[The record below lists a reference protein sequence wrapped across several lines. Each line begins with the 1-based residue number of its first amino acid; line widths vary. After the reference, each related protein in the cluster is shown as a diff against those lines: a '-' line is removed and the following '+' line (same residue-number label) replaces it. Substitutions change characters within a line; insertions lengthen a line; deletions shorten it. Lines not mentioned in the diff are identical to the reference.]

1 MRCLADFL
9 EAEEKNIL
17 IKIDNFIGGI
27 FLTGNFFL
35 FLVVFLG
42 LSVILPFGNFYF
54 GKRNKK
60 RFKRSLFINIISFFG
75 ILIFSSVIIFN
86 QGILAA
92 PETQN
97 IDSFTRGM
105 GFLAA
110 ALVTGLSTIGAG
122 IATGSAAS
130 SALGAISENESIMGK
145 ALIFVSLAEGIA
157 IYGLL
162 ISFTI
167 LGRI

>member
-1 MRCLADFL
+1 MYCCFL
-9 EAEEKNIL
+9 L
-17 IKIDNFIGGI
+17 
-27 FLTGNFFL
+27 
-35 FLVVFLG
+35 LV
-42 LSVILPFGNFYF
+42 LSIVLPFYIFYRGEKTVANF
-54 GKRNKK
+54 KRN
-60 RFKRSLFINIISFFG
+60 LALNIISFFG
-75 ILIFSSVIIFN
+75 IIFVSTFLLFKNVS
-86 QGILAA
+86 AA
-92 PETQN
+92 ETTQAV
-97 IDSFTRGM
+97 DSFSRGM
-105 GFLAA
+105 GFFAA

-145 ALIFVSLAEGIA
+145 TLIFVALAEGIA

>member
-1 MRCLADFL
+1 MT
-9 EAEEKNIL
+9 
-17 IKIDNFIGGI
+17 GI
-27 FLTGNFFL
+27 FFA
-35 FLVVFLG
+35 FLVVLLG
-42 LSVILPFGNFYF
+42 LSIILPFGNFYF
-54 GKRNKK
+54 GKRNKR
-60 RFKRSLFINIISFFG
+60 RFKKSLLINIISFFG
-75 ILIFSSVIIFN
+75 ILIFSSIIIFN
-86 QGILAA
+86 QGILAT

-130 SALGAISENESIMGK
+130 SALGAI
-145 ALIFVSLAEGIA
+145 EGIA

>member
-1 MRCLADFL
+1 MYCCFL
-9 EAEEKNIL
+9 LLIL
-17 IKIDNFIGGI
+17 SI
-27 FLTGNFFL
+27 
-35 FLVVFLG
+35 V
-42 LSVILPFGNFYF
+42 LPFYIFYSGEKTVANF
-54 GKRNKK
+54 KRN
-60 RFKRSLFINIISFFG
+60 LALNIISFFG
-75 ILIFSSVIIFN
+75 IIFVSTFFLFKNVS
-86 QGILAA
+86 AA
-92 PETQN
+92 ETTQAV
-97 IDSFTRGM
+97 DSFSRGM
-105 GFLAA
+105 GFFAA

-145 ALIFVSLAEGIA
+145 TLIFVALAEGIA

>member
-1 MRCLADFL
+1 MSFC
-9 EAEEKNIL
+9 
-17 IKIDNFIGGI
+17 
-27 FLTGNFFL
+27 
-35 FLVVFLG
+35 
-42 LSVILPFGNFYF
+42 F
-54 GKRNKK
+54 GKRNKR
-60 RFKRSLFINIISFFG
+60 RFKKSLLINIISFFG
-75 ILIFSSVIIFN
+75 ILIFSSIIIFN

>member
-1 MRCLADFL
+1 M
-9 EAEEKNIL
+9 
-17 IKIDNFIGGI
+17 
-27 FLTGNFFL
+27 TGNFFI
-35 FLVVFLG
+35 FLVVLLG
-42 LSVILPFGNFYF
+42 LSIVLPFVSFYF
-54 GKRNKK
+54 GKKNKM
-60 RFKRSLFINIISFFG
+60 RFKKSLLINVISFFG
-75 ILIFSSVIIFN
+75 ILIFSSIVIFN
-86 QGILAA
+86 KGVLAA

-105 GFLAA
+105 GFFAA